1 MRTFKYLVFTLLC
14 MLFTASCSN
23 DDNSTAPGNP
33 VLTSATAFTSAQF
46 GDSLSFKMNAIDE
59 GNIPLSTLKA
69 YLYYGDELVSITIIR
84 TKTYGDYNGKI
95 YIPYYKNIPNG
106 TASLKFVLQ
115 NTHFTK
121 VEKDYDLALTRPKYA
136 SLTLMTSDGGS
147 YTMTPSAD
155 NPYLFSTTIH
165 SESSKVKGYI
175 VAPASGTSGNQI
187 TFGADG
193 SNVVQGLT
201 SYISFINSRAG
212 DITITFNTYSYDYTP
227 LFAPLF
233 NGTAMTYSADGIYTY
248 YGTFTK
254 GQAYT
259 VSGADDMSSDSWFN
273 DPDFFTKNND
283 GTLTF
288 NAITGSYQ
296 VTADFNLK
304 YFKVYAMKDASTTA
318 SLQSNGSGALWI
330 IGNGNIGKPNY
341 TNNGI
346 NWATE
351 KALCLSQVSAGVYQI
366 TLVAG
371 TQISTTDMN
380 FKFFH
385 QNTWGNEFDGLASSS
400 YVLSTAS
407 NLVYVGDGT
416 TGDNGNIFLKSG
428 VTLQAGSAYVFTVDC
443 SKGINAA
450 TLTVTKK

>member
-1 MRTFKYLVFTLLC
+1 
-14 MLFTASCSN
+14 
-23 DDNSTAPGNP
+23 
-33 VLTSATAFTSAQF
+33 
-46 GDSLSFKMNAIDE
+46 
-59 GNIPLSTLKA
+59 
-69 YLYYGDELVSITIIR
+69 
-84 TKTYGDYNGKI
+84 
-95 YIPYYKNIPNG
+95 
-106 TASLKFVLQ
+106 
-115 NTHFTK
+115 
-121 VEKDYDLALTRPKYA
+121 
-136 SLTLMTSDGGS
+136 
-147 YTMTPSAD
+147 
-155 NPYLFSTTIH
+155 
-165 SESSKVKGYI
+165 
-175 VAPASGTSGNQI
+175 
-187 TFGADG
+187 
-193 SNVVQGLT
+193 
-201 SYISFINSRAG
+201 
-212 DITITFNTYSYDYTP
+212 
-227 LFAPLF
+227 
-233 NGTAMTYSADGIYTY
+233 MTYSADGIYTY

-259 VSGADDMSSDSWFN
+259 VGGADDMSSDSWFN

-416 TGDNGNIFLKSG
+416 TGDNGNLFLKSG
-428 VTLQAGSAYVFTVDC
+428 VTLQNGSAYVFTVDC